1 MQSMGIENIVP
12 NPEKTRVVFVLESPH
27 RAEVELGYALAG
39 ASGSE
44 ISRIL
49 IEIGLIR
56 TSNGTPFGQ
65 YLVNSK
71 DERFAIIN
79 CSLLPMDKNTYRH
92 FDPGKIEAPPDIE
105 AIVSLRR
112 SAWVAPKKRRNKTI
126 RDCQI
131 SLLKLFKSNWSKIGF
146 NSKDIL
152 FVACGRISRGFL
164 KSIGVKCL
172 PVPHPSRNQWHYKTN
187 KGIVAQLKR
196 KLSLKLS

>member
-1 MQSMGIENIVP
+1 MGIENVVP
-12 NPEKTRVVFVLESPH
+12 NAKKARVVFVLESPH
-27 RAEVELGYALAG
+27 RAEVESGYPLAG
-39 ASGSE
+39 ASGIE

-49 IEIGLIR
+49 SEIGLIK
-56 TSNGTPFGQ
+56 TPDGTPFGQ
-65 YLVNSK
+65 YLLKSK

-79 CSLLPMDKNTYRH
+79 CSSLPMDKNTYRH
-92 FDPGKIEAPPDIE
+92 FNSDKIEAPPDIE
-105 AIVSLRR
+105 AMASLRR
-112 SAWVAPKKRRNKTI
+112 SVWVAAKKRRNKTV

-131 SLLKLFKSNWSKIGF
+131 SLIKLFKSNWSKIGF

-187 KGIVAQLKR
+187 KDIVAILKR
-196 KLSLKLS
+196 KLSRKLSKR